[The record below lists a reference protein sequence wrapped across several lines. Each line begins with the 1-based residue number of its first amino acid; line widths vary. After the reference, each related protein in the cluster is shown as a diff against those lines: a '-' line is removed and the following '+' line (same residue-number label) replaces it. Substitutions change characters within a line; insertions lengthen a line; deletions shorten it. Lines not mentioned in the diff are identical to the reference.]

1 MRPQWYN
8 GRPLSKRFVLAVY
21 TLLGLF
27 FAGQV
32 WVDYANAGHRVSWA
46 VAITLGMTEW
56 YLWALLTAPI
66 VWLARRFRLARGR
79 WLTSLAVHVPACFV
93 CAVATRIAEARA
105 ASSLTGLM
113 RVPYSFV
120 QIQLSFLTYWAIVG
134 VTYGIEQY
142 DEARARQLRAAQ
154 LETELAHAQVQS
166 LRMQLHPHFLF
177 NTLNAISALMRE
189 DVEAADV
196 MMARLGDLLRVTLAS
211 AETPEVAVRQEL
223 EFVQMYLDIQRA
235 RVGDRLTTRITAA
248 SDVRDLAVPTLLLQ
262 PIVENAVRHGAGA
275 HSGPATIDVRARR
288 ERDVLVIEVEDDGPG
303 PPPQVTFGH
312 GLTNTRLRLAAAHG
326 SRGTLEISRGHGGGA
341 IVRLSLPATAAA
353 DHAGWGGA

>member
-1 MRPQWYN
+1 VAA
-8 GRPLSKRFVLAVY
+8 RFVVLVY
-21 TLLGLF
+21 TVLGLF

-79 WLTSLAVHVPACFV
+79 WLTSLAVHVPACAV
-93 CAVATRIAEARA
+93 CAVTTRIVEARA
-105 ASSLTGLM
+105 ASFLTGLM

-120 QIQLSFLTYWAIVG
+120 QIQLAFLTYWAIVG
-134 VTYGIEQY
+134 GVYAVEQY
-142 DEARARQLRAAQ
+142 HETRERRLRAAQ

-223 EFVQMYLDIQRA
+223 EFVQMYLDLQRA
-235 RVGDRLTTRITAA
+235 RIGDRLTTRIVA
-248 SDVRDLAVPTLLLQ
+248 SSDARALAVPTLLLQ
-262 PIVENAVRHGAGA
+262 PIVENAVRHGAGG
-275 HSGPATIDVRARR
+275 HSGPATIEVRARR
-288 ERDVLVIEVEDDGPG
+288 VRDVLVIDVEDDGPG
-303 PPPQVTFGH
+303 PSAQMTFGH
-312 GLTNTRLRLAAAHG
+312 GLTNTRMRLAAAHG
-326 SRGTLEISRGHGGGA
+326 PGATLEIMRGPNGGA
-341 IVRLSLPATAAA
+341 IVRLSLPAIEASG
-353 DHAGWGGA
+353 HAQWGGA